1 MKDWKKFLCQMYLF
15 ILYERI
21 ISSFQVFNPESTN
34 NDSINCIIDKS
45 IKSLGSRLIKEWKI
59 NLSDDISHWNQA
71 FWKRKEKYWQ
81 GK

>member
-1 MKDWKKFLCQMYLF
+1 MYLF

-45 IKSLGSRLIKEWKI
+45 IKSLGSRLIKERKI
-59 NLSDDISHWNQA
+59 NLSDDISH
-71 FWKRKEKYWQ
+71 
-81 GK
+81 